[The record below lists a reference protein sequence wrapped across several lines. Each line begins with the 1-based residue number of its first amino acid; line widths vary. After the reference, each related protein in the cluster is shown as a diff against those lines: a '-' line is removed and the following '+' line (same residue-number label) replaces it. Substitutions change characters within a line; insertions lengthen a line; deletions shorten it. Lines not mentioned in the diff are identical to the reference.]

1 MCASVCGHVR
11 ATACVCRRQIVSNMS
26 NLREIEKP
34 KPSAVKGF
42 LAAIDKFNGVGG
54 KEGQGGKRIEKP
66 RKRAWGN

>member
-1 MCASVCGHVR
+1 
-11 ATACVCRRQIVSNMS
+11 MS

-42 LAAIDKFNGVGG
+42 LAAIDKFRATR
-54 KEGQGGKRIEKP
+54 EGGKRVEKP